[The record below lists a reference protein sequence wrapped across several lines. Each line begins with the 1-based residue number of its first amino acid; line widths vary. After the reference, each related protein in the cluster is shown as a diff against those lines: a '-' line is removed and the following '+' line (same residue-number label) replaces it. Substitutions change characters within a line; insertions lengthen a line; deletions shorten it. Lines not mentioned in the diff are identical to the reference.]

1 MDICPVFLAKYKKTG
16 QINHLAKHNGNFGDF
31 SNIEDYQTALD
42 KITQAELAFNDLSS
56 DITLSTGVFCS
67 MKNPA
72 LNGFFIEQNTPVDRV
87 IAVTNQ
93 PHFLWDGYF
102 NLICAR
108 PVPTYSLPGL
118 IDHF

>member
-1 MDICPVFLAKYKKTG
+1 MSTVTQPLDMWHLGQEFQSLPV
-16 QINHLAKHNGNFGDF
+16 
-31 SNIEDYQTALD
+31 
-42 KITQAELAFNDLSS
+42 
-56 DITLSTGVFCS
+56 
-67 MKNPA
+67 

-108 PVPTYSLPGL
+108 PMPTYSVPGL
-118 IDHF
+118 VDHF